1 MRQLV
6 IRLTLLCLMVTLLAG
21 CVTKQ
26 VKPQEQTTKPVP
38 IATLPIKPEDQPRM
52 QALEVAMQTGE
63 ITLAEK
69 LAGELLRDY
78 PNNPSLHIN
87 LGVIDIRAKQYEDAL
102 EHLDLGC
109 KLNPQDA
116 FCPLFKGQ
124 ALMGLARYDEAEKA
138 YQKALDLDPASLYA
152 HYGLG
157 VIYDLYII
165 DYDKAEDHYDAFLSS
180 AGEDVPDAEIKQ
192 VTLWKKLLK
201 RKSS

>member
-1 MRQLV
+1 MHQLV
-6 IRLTLLCLMVTLLAG
+6 IRLTAMCLMVTLLAG

-26 VKPQEQTTKPVP
+26 VKPQEQTTKQVS
-38 IATLPIKPEDQPRM
+38 IETLPIKPEDQPRM
-52 QALEVAMQTGE
+52 KALEDAMQSGD
-63 ITLAEK
+63 IKLAEQ
-69 LAGELLRDY
+69 LVGELLKDY

-87 LGVIDIRAKQYEDAL
+87 LGVIDIRAKQYKKAL

-109 KLNPQDA
+109 ELNPQDA
-116 FCPLFKGQ
+116 FCTLFKGQ

-138 YQKALDLDPASLYA
+138 YQRALDLDPSSLYA

-165 DYDKAEDHYDAFLSS
+165 NYDKAEDHYEAFLNL
-180 AGEDVPDAEIKQ
+180 AGEDVPATEIKQ